1 MRFLFV
7 TWGVISWI
15 GKGIVAA
22 SIGKLLKQA
31 WHSVTLIKLDP
42 YLQIDAGTMSP
53 YEHGEVFVTQDG
65 YETDLDLGH
74 YERFLN
80 QSLSRTSSITSWYI
94 FQRIITKERR
104 GDYLGE
110 TVQVVPH
117 VTNEIKELL
126 IQASAWADVTIVE
139 VGGTI
144 GDIEW
149 PHFIEA
155 IRQLRKD
162 IGREHTM
169 YVHVAPL
176 LYLDYSGEVKTKPI
190 QHSVREL
197 TRLGIQPD
205 MIICRTKVPLTS
217 AIKEKISLF
226 CDTEPQYV
234 IEGKDAQS
242 IYEVPQLLQDQ
253 EVDLLVQ
260 KRLWLDVHTA
270 DLTERNQRVSHFLHP
285 TNTLNIGIIGK
296 YAQLQDSYLSVI
308 EALKHAGAAYITKI
322 QLHRIQAE
330 AFEDKAQRPKLCQE
344 LDGLVIP
351 GWFGK
356 RGMEGK
362 ILAAQFARE
371 NNMPFL
377 GLCLG
382 LQMAVIEYARHVCG
396 LSDAHTIE
404 AEPTCADPVISRMP
418 GQSDTQEKWAT
429 MRLGAYTADLLPG
442 SRVAELYQATQAT
455 ERHRHRCEVNPAY
468 YDLLT
473 QKGLVLSWKDHT
485 LWLVEYIEL
494 ADHPFF
500 VATQAHPEFLS
511 RLDAPHPLFTGFV
524 QAAQLRKNTTQ

>member
-226 CDTEPQYV
+226 CDTEPQ
-234 IEGKDAQS
+234 
-242 IYEVPQLLQDQ
+242 
-253 EVDLLVQ
+253 
-260 KRLWLDVHTA
+260 
-270 DLTERNQRVSHFLHP
+270 
-285 TNTLNIGIIGK
+285 
-296 YAQLQDSYLSVI
+296 
-308 EALKHAGAAYITKI
+308 
-322 QLHRIQAE
+322 
-330 AFEDKAQRPKLCQE
+330 
-344 LDGLVIP
+344 
-351 GWFGK
+351 
-356 RGMEGK
+356 
-362 ILAAQFARE
+362 
-371 NNMPFL
+371 
-377 GLCLG
+377 
-382 LQMAVIEYARHVCG
+382 
-396 LSDAHTIE
+396 
-404 AEPTCADPVISRMP
+404 
-418 GQSDTQEKWAT
+418 
-429 MRLGAYTADLLPG
+429 
-442 SRVAELYQATQAT
+442 
-455 ERHRHRCEVNPAY
+455 
-468 YDLLT
+468 
-473 QKGLVLSWKDHT
+473 
-485 LWLVEYIEL
+485 
-494 ADHPFF
+494 
-500 VATQAHPEFLS
+500 
-511 RLDAPHPLFTGFV
+511 
-524 QAAQLRKNTTQ
+524 

>member
-31 WHSVTLIKLDP
+31 GHRVTLIKLDP

-65 YETDLDLGH
+65 YETDLDLWH

-80 QSLSRTSSITSWYI
+80 QSLSRTSSITSGYI

-117 VTNEIKELL
+117 VTNEIKDLL
-126 IQASAWADVTIVE
+126 IQASADADVTIVE

-144 GDIEW
+144 GDIEG

-162 IGREHTM
+162 VGREHTM

-205 MIICRTKVPLTS
+205 MIVCRTKVPLTP

-226 CDTEPQYV
+226 CDTEVQYV
-234 IEGKDAQS
+234 IEWKDAQS

-253 EVDLLVQ
+253 AVDMLVQ
-260 KRLWLDVHTA
+260 QRLWLEVHHA
-270 DLTERNQRVSHFLHP
+270 DLTERNQRVAYFLHP
-285 TNTLNIGIIGK
+285 KKTCNIGIIGK

-308 EALKHAGAAYITKI
+308 EALKHAWANYETKI
-322 QLHRIQAE
+322 HLHWIQAE
-330 AFEDKAQRPKLCQE
+330 AFEDKTQRPTLEYRTGWIGDSLMIWRERHGRKNPRNTIRERKQHTL
-344 LDGLVIP
+344 LVIMSGTP
-351 GWFGK
+351 DGSDRICEK
-356 RGMEGK
+356 
-362 ILAAQFARE
+362 
-371 NNMPFL
+371 
-377 GLCLG
+377 CLRTTRRSY
-382 LQMAVIEYARHVCG
+382 QR
-396 LSDAHTIE
+396 
-404 AEPTCADPVISRMP
+404 SR
-418 GQSDTQEKWAT
+418 SSVW
-429 MRLGAYTADLLPG
+429 R
-442 SRVAELYQATQAT
+442 SS
-455 ERHRHRCEVNPAY
+455 H
-468 YDLLT
+468 
-473 QKGLVLSWKDHT
+473 
-485 LWLVEYIEL
+485 
-494 ADHPFF
+494 
-500 VATQAHPEFLS
+500 
-511 RLDAPHPLFTGFV
+511 
-524 QAAQLRKNTTQ
+524 